1 MRELEKLAAE
11 RAREAVKYDKLGMR
25 GEAVVN
31 YKEAIQLLLKL
42 IRFTED
48 PVMKRVYEEKA
59 KQYKERL
66 EVLLEK
72 SLESA
77 YTSTKNNNKE
87 NERYHIVDPPPV
99 KWDDVIGLDEAKR
112 ALRESIIY
120 PSLRPEFFPL
130 GWPRGILFF
139 GPPGCGKTML
149 AAAAANEVDAVF
161 MQADASMIMSKW
173 LGESEKNIAALFEEA
188 RKHEREG
195 RPVIILID
203 EVDSL
208 TAFRENEVGGEARAR
223 NQLLKEMDGLQDK
236 GRTPRIYVIAATN
249 KPWLLDEPFI
259 RRFQKRIY
267 IPLPDYEARLNML
280 KHYTKRLDL
289 DGDVDFSELAKST
302 EGYSGAD
309 ISQLCMEVQLK
320 VVSEFFE
327 RGKSDKPRKITMN
340 DFVEIMKKVK
350 PSISIDSLK
359 KMMEWARK
367 YGSTF

>member
-25 GEAVVN
+25 EEAVAN

-66 EVLLEK
+66 EALLEK

-77 YTSTKNNNKE
+77 YTPTKNGKQHE
-87 NERYHIVDPPPV
+87 GYHIIDPPPV
-99 KWDDVIGLDEAKR
+99 KWDDVIGLEEAKK
-112 ALRESIIY
+112 ALKESIIY

-149 AAAAANEVDAVF
+149 AAAAANEIDAVF
-161 MQADASMIMSKW
+161 LQADASMIMSKW

-188 RKHEREG
+188 RKYEREG
-195 RPVIILID
+195 KPVIILID

-267 IPLPDYEARLNML
+267 IPLPDMEARLRML

-289 DGDVDFSELAKST
+289 DSSIDFNELARLT

-309 ISQLCMEVQLK
+309 ISQVCMEVQLK

-327 RGKSDKPRKITMN
+327 RGGGDKPRKITMD
-340 DFVEIMKKVK
+340 DFLEVMKKVK
-350 PSISIDSLK
+350 PSIRMESLK
-359 KMMEWARK
+359 RMMEWAAR
-367 YGSTF
+367 YGAVS

>member
-1 MRELEKLAAE
+1 MRELERLAAE
-11 RAREAVKYDKLGMR
+11 RAREAVKYDKLGMKE
-25 GEAVVN
+25 EAVAN
-31 YKEAIQLLLKL
+31 YREAIQLLLKL

-48 PVMKRVYEEKA
+48 PVVKKVYEEKA

-66 EVLLEK
+66 EALLEK
-72 SLESA
+72 SLESS
-77 YTSTKNNNKE
+77 YTSVKSGKE
-87 NERYHIVDPPPV
+87 HESYLVVDPPPI
-99 KWDDVIGLDEAKR
+99 KWDDVIGLEEAKK
-112 ALRESIIY
+112 ALKESIIY

-149 AAAAANEVDAVF
+149 AAAAANEIDAVF
-161 MQADASMIMSKW
+161 MQVDASMIMSKW
-173 LGESEKNIAALFEEA
+173 LGESEKNIASLFEEA
-188 RKHEREG
+188 RRYEREG
-195 RPVIILID
+195 KPVIILID

-208 TAFRENEVGGEARAR
+208 TTFRENEVGGEARAR

-267 IPLPDYEARLNML
+267 IPLPDYHARLSMF
-280 KHYTKRLDL
+280 KHYTRRLEL
-289 DGDVDFSELAKST
+289 DDDVDFGELAKLT

-309 ISQLCMEVQLK
+309 ISQICMEVQLK

-327 RGKSDKPRKITMN
+327 KGGTDKPRKISMN
-340 DFVEIMKKVK
+340 DFIEVVKKVK
-350 PSISIDSLK
+350 PSVSGESFK

-367 YGSTF
+367 YGSAF

>member
-1 MRELEKLAAE
+1 MRELEKLAAD
-11 RAREAVKYDKLGMR
+11 RAREAVKYDKLGMK
-25 GEAVVN
+25 GEAVAN

-48 PVMKRVYEEKA
+48 PVMKKVYEEKA
-59 KQYKERL
+59 RQYKERL
-66 EVLLEK
+66 EALLEK
-72 SLESA
+72 SLESS
-77 YTSTKNNNKE
+77 YTSVKNGRE
-87 NERYHIVDPPPV
+87 PESYLVVDPPPI
-99 KWDDVIGLDEAKR
+99 KWDDVMGLEEAKR
-112 ALRESIIY
+112 VLKESIIY

-149 AAAAANEVDAVF
+149 AAAAANEIDAVF

-173 LGESEKNIAALFEEA
+173 LGESEKNIASLFEKA
-188 RKHEREG
+188 RKYEREG
-195 RPVIILID
+195 KPVIILID

-267 IPLPDYEARLNML
+267 IPLPDYRSRLSMF
-280 KHYTKRLDL
+280 KHYTRRLDM
-289 DGDVDFSELAKST
+289 DEAVDFDELARLT

-320 VVSEFFE
+320 VVSELFE
-327 RGKSDKPRKITMN
+327 RGGGEKPRKITMN
-340 DFVEIMKKVK
+340 DFLEVMKKVK
-350 PSISIDSLK
+350 PSISMESLK
-359 KMMEWARK
+359 KMTEWATK
-367 YGSTF
+367 YGALP

>member
-25 GEAVVN
+25 EEAVAN

-66 EVLLEK
+66 EALLEK

-77 YTSTKNNNKE
+77 YTSAKNSKE
-87 NERYHIVDPPPV
+87 HETYHVIDPPPV
-99 KWDDVIGLDEAKR
+99 KWDDVIGLEEAKK

-149 AAAAANEVDAVF
+149 AAAAANEIDAVF
-161 MQADASMIMSKW
+161 LQVDASMIMSKW

-188 RKHEREG
+188 RRYEREG
-195 RPVIILID
+195 KPVIILID

-267 IPLPDYEARLNML
+267 IPLPDREARLRML
-280 KHYTKRLDL
+280 KHYTRRLDL
-289 DGDVDFSELAKST
+289 DSSVDFNELARST

-309 ISQLCMEVQLK
+309 VSQICMEVQLK

-327 RGKSDKPRKITMN
+327 RGGGDKPRKITMN
-340 DFVEIMKKVK
+340 DFLEVMKKVK
-350 PSISIDSLK
+350 PSISIESMR
-359 KMMEWARK
+359 KMMEWAEK
-367 YGSTF
+367 YGAAI

>member
-11 RAREAVKYDKLGMR
+11 RAREAVKYDRLGMR
-25 GEAVVN
+25 GEAVLN

-42 IRFTED
+42 VRFTDD
-48 PVMKRVYEEKA
+48 PVMRRVYEEKA
-59 KQYKERL
+59 RQYKERL
-66 EVLLEK
+66 EALLEK

-77 YTSTKNNNKE
+77 YIPARNVKE
-87 NERYHIVDPPPV
+87 KGSYLIVDPPPV
-99 KWDDVIGLDEAKR
+99 KWDDVIGLEEAKK

-149 AAAAANEVDAVF
+149 AAAAANEVDALF
-161 MQADASMIMSKW
+161 MQADASVIMSKW

-188 RKHEREG
+188 RRYEREG
-195 RPVIILID
+195 KPVIILID

-208 TAFRENEVGGEARAR
+208 TTFRENEVGGEARAR

-267 IPLPDYEARLNML
+267 IPLPDYDARLNMF

-289 DGDVDFSELAKST
+289 DDDVDFNELAKLT

-309 ISQLCMEVQLK
+309 ISQICMEAQLK

-327 RGKSDKPRKITMN
+327 KGKSDKPRKITMS
-340 DFVEIMKKVK
+340 DFIEVVKNVK
-350 PSISIDSLK
+350 PSISMDSLK
-359 KMMEWARK
+359 KMVEWARK
-367 YGSTF
+367 YASTF